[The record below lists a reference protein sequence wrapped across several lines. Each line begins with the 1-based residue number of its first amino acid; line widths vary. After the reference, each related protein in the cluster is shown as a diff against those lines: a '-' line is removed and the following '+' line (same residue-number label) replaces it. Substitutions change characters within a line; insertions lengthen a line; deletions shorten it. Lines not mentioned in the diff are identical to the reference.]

1 MKYFQFSSVTQSC
14 LILYTPWIL
23 ARQTSLSITNSQ
35 SLLKLISI
43 ESVMPSNHIS
53 LCQSLLLLPSIF
65 PSNRV
70 FSKKS
75 VLRIWWPKYW
85 NFSYS
90 ISPSNESSGLISFR
104 MDWLDQLAIQESLKS
119 LLQTTVQKQQ
129 FFGAQLSSWS
139 YSHIHI

>member
-1 MKYFQFSSVTQSC
+1 MKYFQFISVTQSC
-14 LILYTPWIL
+14 LILYTPWIS

-43 ESVMPSNHIS
+43 ELVMPSNHII
-53 LCQSLLLLPSIF
+53 LCQSLFLLPSIF
-65 PSNRV
+65 PSIRV
-70 FSKKS
+70 FSKES
-75 VLRIWWPKYW
+75 VLRIWWPKCW

-90 ISPSNESSGLISFR
+90 INPSNESSGLISFR

-139 YSHIHI
+139 NSHIHM